1 MRRPYIYPHR
11 SLRFVPIPATRVIVG
26 VAAAVVLCAVTAFR
40 GTDLLVAHARLCGL
54 LLRLAGIPVEGTQTI
69 GVFGGLGPVDVP
81 VTPVLTYEGHLLEA
95 AVLLISSVLLL
106 VVVYRYISLA
116 RNFVLCLLTLV
127 VASALVIFFNPSFQ
141 ISSPLF
147 TKIWLRGEILIWLLL
162 PWVSTFLFVPVH
174 STALGAVLWVLG
186 MQAYAYLWSAVRL
199 TFCLGV
205 AYYTGTLFLL
215 LLWFSLGVLADLLYI
230 LVFYSVVVHQAC
242 GRWGRRALWQY

>member
-69 GVFGGLGPVDVP
+69 GVFGGLGPV
-81 VTPVLTYEGHLLEA
+81 H
-95 AVLLISSVLLL
+95 
-106 VVVYRYISLA
+106 
-116 RNFVLCLLTLV
+116 
-127 VASALVIFFNPSFQ
+127 
-141 ISSPLF
+141 SP
-147 TKIWLRGEILIWLLL
+147 
-162 PWVSTFLFVPVH
+162 
-174 STALGAVLWVLG
+174 ALGAVLWALG

-242 GRWGRRALWQY
+242 GRWGRRASWQY